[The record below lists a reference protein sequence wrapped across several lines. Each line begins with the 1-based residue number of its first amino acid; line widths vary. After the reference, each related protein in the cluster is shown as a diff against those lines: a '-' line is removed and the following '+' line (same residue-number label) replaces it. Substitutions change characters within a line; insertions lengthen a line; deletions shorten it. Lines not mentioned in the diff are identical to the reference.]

1 MLFVLFS
8 WLCVL
13 LTTVVVISWL
23 HTPVRTPGL
32 DTNVRVVCF
41 GLLACSVAWL
51 LMHFVSADTEAR
63 WTDELVRVRLPVRL
77 NASDPL
83 QTLKAVPLRT
93 LWQVLRTT
101 LAAVNATARNETARN
116 ERNETARHETARN
129 ETARWR

>member
-8 WLCVL
+8 WLCML
-13 LTTVVVISWL
+13 LTIVVVISWL

-41 GLLACSVAWL
+41 GLLASSVAWL
-51 LMHFVSADTEAR
+51 LMHFVRADAEAR

-83 QTLKAVPLRT
+83 QTGTAVPLP
-93 LWQVLRTT
+93 LWQMLRDT
-101 LAAVNATARNETARN
+101 LVAGNATDHNTAARSRCTTRRRDTSAR
-116 ERNETARHETARN
+116 RGRAFIR
-129 ETARWR
+129 